1 MPLVTPLR
9 AQHHQPARQPRH
21 NAHMPTPKILN
32 PAIQT
37 LADAGTLRSYKKG
50 AIIVS
55 EGDSGDTL
63 MVLLSGSVR
72 VYGTDTLGR
81 EVTYA
86 TISAPDYFGEMS
98 LDGGARS
105 ASIEAVTTCE
115 CAVLTRVRVHA
126 LLATSPDLALEL
138 ITKITARARAA
149 TITIRNL
156 ALMDAYGRL
165 AATLDELAQAPD
177 AQGARAIPP
186 GTTHADLAQ
195 RIGTS
200 REMVSRLLRDLEK
213 GGYISVDKRSMVLVK
228 KLPAKW

>member
-1 MPLVTPLR
+1 MLTALSSR
-9 AQHHQPARQPRH
+9 AAH
-21 NAHMPTPKILN
+21 NAPMSTAKILN

-37 LADAGTLRSYKKG
+37 LAEAGTQRSYKKG

-55 EGDSGDTL
+55 EGDNGDTL
-63 MVLLSGSVR
+63 MVLLAGSIR
-72 VYGTDTLGR
+72 VYGTDTQGR

-86 TISAPDYFGEMS
+86 TITAPDYFGEMS

-105 ASIEAVTTCE
+105 ASVEALTPCD

-126 LLATSPDLALEL
+126 LLGTSPDLALEL
-138 ITKITARARAA
+138 LTKITSRARAA

-165 AATLDELAQAPD
+165 AATLDELADAPD
-177 AQGARAIPP
+177 AQGARAIPQH
-186 GTTHADLAQ
+186 TTHADLAQ

-213 GGYISVDKRSMVLVK
+213 GGYISVDKRSMALVK

>member
-1 MPLVTPLR
+1 
-9 AQHHQPARQPRH
+9 
-21 NAHMPTPKILN
+21 MPTPRVLS
-32 PAIQT
+32 PAIQA
-37 LADAGTLRSYKKG
+37 LASAGTLRSYKKG

-63 MVLLSGSVR
+63 IVLLAGSVR
-72 VYGTDTLGR
+72 VYGTDTQGR

-86 TISAPDYFGEMS
+86 TMSAPDYFGEMS

-105 ASIEAVTTCE
+105 ASVEALSACE
-115 CAVLTRVRVHA
+115 CAVITRVRVHA
-126 LLATSPDLALEL
+126 LLATTPDLALEL

-165 AATLDELAQAPD
+165 ATTLDELAHAPD
-177 AQGARAIPP
+177 ALGARAVPP
-186 GTTHADLAQ
+186 RTTHTDLAQ

-213 GGYISVDKRSMVLVK
+213 GGYISVDKRSMTLVK

>member
-1 MPLVTPLR
+1 MPLVTPQR
-9 AQHHQPARQPRH
+9 AQHHPPARQPRH

-105 ASIEAVTTCE
+105 ASIEAVTPCD

-126 LLATSPDLALEL
+126 LLSTSPDLALEL

-165 AATLDELAQAPD
+165 AATLNELAEEPD
-177 AQGARAIPP
+177 AQGARAIPER
-186 GTTHADLAQ
+186 TTHADLAQ

-213 GGYISVDKRSMVLVK
+213 GGYISVDKRSMTLVK